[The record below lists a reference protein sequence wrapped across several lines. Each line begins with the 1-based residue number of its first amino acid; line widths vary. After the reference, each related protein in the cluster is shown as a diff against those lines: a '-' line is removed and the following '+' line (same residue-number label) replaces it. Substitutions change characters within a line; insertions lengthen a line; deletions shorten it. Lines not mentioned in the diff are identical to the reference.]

1 MNLPGASMAP
11 VLFGLAVLVVGAKLG
26 GLVVER
32 FGHRSVL
39 DELAFPMPLNFH
51 REIRHR
57 KSGLP

>member
-1 MNLPGASMAP
+1 M
-11 VLFGLAVLVVGAKLG
+11 LFGLTVLVVGAKLG

-32 FGHRSVL
+32 FGQPSVL
-39 DELAFPMPLNFH
+39 DELAFPMPLNVH